1 MDFKLSEEQQM
12 LQDTAARQVR
22 DAYPFDKREHYS
34 KSELGFSQEF
44 WNQLGEL
51 GLTAVPFA
59 EEFGGFGGSGVET
72 MLIMTE
78 LGRGLTLEPYLQ
90 SVILGGGL
98 LAQLGNAA
106 QKESVLAEVAAGS
119 LQLAVALEEPT
130 SLYNLA
136 DVATTAKAANGGYVL
151 NGRKAVVIGG
161 HSAGKIIV
169 SARTSGSQ
177 WDEAG
182 ISLFLVDPSAA
193 GVKRRV
199 FPTIDGR
206 KACELFLDNVQVAA
220 SDLLGA
226 EGQAF
231 AALRYQQGRAIA
243 AQAAQAVG
251 AMEELC
257 KLTLDYLKTRKQF
270 GAPIGK
276 FQALQHRMVD
286 MQTELEQ
293 ATSMAMLAA
302 CHADAEDSEE
312 RTRVLTATKYIVTR
326 GARYVAE
333 QAIQMHGGIGM
344 TWEYNGAHYAKSLVM
359 IGHEFG
365 DEDTALKAYAANLQ
379 VA

>member
-98 LAQLGNAA
+98 LAQLGSAA
-106 QKESVLAEVAAGS
+106 QKESLLAEVAAGS

>member
-1 MDFKLSEEQQM
+1 M
-12 LQDTAARQVR
+12 
-22 DAYPFDKREHYS
+22 
-34 KSELGFSQEF
+34 
-44 WNQLGEL
+44 
-51 GLTAVPFA
+51 
-59 EEFGGFGGSGVET
+59 
-72 MLIMTE
+72 
-78 LGRGLTLEPYLQ
+78 
-90 SVILGGGL
+90 
-98 LAQLGNAA
+98 
-106 QKESVLAEVAAGS
+106 
-119 LQLAVALEEPT
+119 
-130 SLYNLA
+130 
-136 DVATTAKAANGGYVL
+136 
-151 NGRKAVVIGG
+151 IGG

-182 ISLFLVDPSAA
+182 ISLVLVDPSAA

-231 AALRYQQGRAIA
+231 TALRYQQGRAIA

-302 CHADAEDSEE
+302 CHADAEDSQE

-365 DEDTALKAYAANLQ
+365 DEDTALKAYAKDLE

>member
-22 DAYPFDKREHYS
+22 DAYPFEKREQYS

-51 GLTAVPFA
+51 GLTAVPFS
-59 EEFGGFGGSGVET
+59 EELGGFGGGGVET

-90 SVILGGGL
+90 SVIHGGGL
-98 LAQLGNAA
+98 LAQLGSAA

-136 DVATTAKAANGGYVL
+136 DVATTAKAANGGYLL

-169 SARTSGSQ
+169 SARTSGGQ
-177 WDEAG
+177 WDQAG

-206 KACELFLDNVQVAA
+206 KACELTLDNVQVSAD
-220 SDLLGA
+220 DLLGA

-243 AQAAQAVG
+243 AQAALAVG
-251 AMEELC
+251 YMQELC
-257 KLTLDYLKTRKQF
+257 NLTLDYLKTRKQF
-270 GAPIGK
+270 GVPIGK
-276 FQALQHRMVD
+276 FQVLQHRMVD

-302 CHADAEDSEE
+302 CHADAEDSAE
-312 RTRVLTATKYIVTR
+312 RTRVLTAAKYIVTR
-326 GARYVAE
+326 GARFVAE
-333 QAIQMHGGIGM
+333 QAIQLHGGIGM
-344 TWEYNGAHYAKSLVM
+344 TWEYNGAHYAKALVM

-365 DEDTALKAYAANLQ
+365 DEDTALKAYAKDLQ

>member
-136 DVATTAKAANGGYVL
+136 DVSTTAKAANGGYVL

>member
-22 DAYPFDKREHYS
+22 DAYPFEKREQYS
-34 KSELGFSQEF
+34 KSELGFSQDF

-51 GLTAVPFA
+51 GLTAVPFS
-59 EEFGGFGGSGVET
+59 EELGGFGGTGVET
-72 MLIMTE
+72 MLVMTE

-90 SVILGGGL
+90 SVIYGGGL
-98 LAQLGNAA
+98 LTQLGSAA
-106 QKESVLAEVAAGS
+106 QQESVLAEVAAGS
-119 LQLAVALEEPT
+119 LQLAVATEEV
-130 SLYNLA
+130 SSYYNLA
-136 DVATTAKAANGGYVL
+136 DVTTTAKAANGGYVL

-169 SARTSGSQ
+169 SARTSGNRT
-177 WDEAG
+177 DEAG
-182 ISLFLVDPSAA
+182 ISLFLVDPNAA

-206 KACELFLDNVQVAA
+206 KACELFLDNVQVSAD
-220 SDLLGA
+220 DLLGA

-231 AALRYQQGRAIA
+231 NALRYQQGRAIA

-251 AMEELC
+251 AMEQLC
-257 KLTLDYLKTRKQF
+257 ELTLDYLKTRKQF

-286 MQTELEQ
+286 MLTEREQ
-293 ATSMAMLAA
+293 ATSMAILAA

-312 RTRVLTATKYIVTR
+312 RTRVLTAAKYIVTR
-326 GARYVAE
+326 GARFVAE
-333 QAIQMHGGIGM
+333 QAIQLHGGIGM

>member
-22 DAYPFDKREHYS
+22 DAYPFEKREQYS
-34 KSELGFSQEF
+34 KSELGFSQDF

-51 GLTAVPFA
+51 GLTAVPFS
-59 EEFGGFGGSGVET
+59 EELGGFGGGGVET

-90 SVILGGGL
+90 SVIHGGGL
-98 LAQLGNAA
+98 LAQLGSDA
-106 QKESVLAEVAAGS
+106 QKENVLAEVAAGS

-136 DVATTAKAANGGYVL
+136 DVSTTAKAANGGYLL

-169 SARTSGSQ
+169 SARTSGGQ
-177 WDEAG
+177 CDEAG

-206 KACELFLDNVQVAA
+206 KACELLLDNVQVALD
-220 SDLLGA
+220 DLLGE
-226 EGQAF
+226 EGEAF

-243 AQAAQAVG
+243 AQAALAVG
-251 AMEELC
+251 YMQELC
-257 KLTLDYLKTRKQF
+257 NLTLDYLKTRKQF
-270 GAPIGK
+270 GVPIGK
-276 FQALQHRMVD
+276 FQVLQHRMVD

-302 CHADAEDSEE
+302 CHADAEDNAE
-312 RTRVLTATKYIVTR
+312 RTRVLTAAKYIVTR
-326 GARYVAE
+326 GARFVAE
-333 QAIQMHGGIGM
+333 QAIQLHGGIGM
-344 TWEYNGAHYAKSLVM
+344 TWEYNGAHYAKALVM

-365 DEDTALKAYAANLQ
+365 DEDTALKAYAKDLE

>member
-22 DAYPFDKREHYS
+22 DAYPFEKREQYS

-51 GLTAVPFA
+51 GLTAVPFS
-59 EEFGGFGGSGVET
+59 EELGGFGGSGVET
-72 MLIMTE
+72 MLVLTE

-90 SVILGGGL
+90 SVIYGGGL
-98 LAQLGNAA
+98 LTQLGSAA
-106 QKESVLAEVAAGS
+106 QQESVLAEVAAGS
-119 LQLAVALEEPT
+119 LQLAVATEEAQ
-130 SLYNLA
+130 SMYNLA
-136 DVATTAKAANGGYVL
+136 DVSTTAKAANGGYVL

-169 SARTSGSQ
+169 SARTSGAQ
-177 WDEAG
+177 WDESG

-206 KACELFLDNVQVAA
+206 KACELILENVQVSAD
-220 SDLLGA
+220 DLLGT

-243 AQAAQAVG
+243 AQAALAVG
-251 AMEELC
+251 YMQELC
-257 KLTLDYLKTRKQF
+257 NLTLDYLKTRKQF
-270 GAPIGK
+270 GMPIGK
-276 FQALQHRMVD
+276 FQVLQHRMVD

-293 ATSMAMLAA
+293 ATSMAILAA
-302 CHADAEDSEE
+302 CHADADDSEE
-312 RTRVLTATKYIVTR
+312 RTRVLTAAKYIVTR
-326 GARYVAE
+326 GARFVAE
-333 QAIQMHGGIGM
+333 QAIQLHGGIGM
-344 TWEYNGAHYAKSLVM
+344 TWEYNGAHYAKALVM

>member
-22 DAYPFDKREHYS
+22 DAYPFEKREQYS
-34 KSELGFSQEF
+34 KSELGFSQDF

-51 GLTAVPFA
+51 GLTAVPFS
-59 EEFGGFGGSGVET
+59 EELGGFGGTGVET
-72 MLIMTE
+72 MLVMTE

-90 SVILGGGL
+90 SVIYGGGL
-98 LAQLGNAA
+98 LTQLGSAA
-106 QKESVLAEVAAGS
+106 QQESVLAEVAAGS
-119 LQLAVALEEPT
+119 LQLAVATEEQ
-130 SLYNLA
+130 SSHYNLA
-136 DVATTAKAANGGYVL
+136 DVSTTAKAANGGYVL

-169 SARTSGSQ
+169 SARTSGNRT
-177 WDEAG
+177 DEAG
-182 ISLFLVDPSAA
+182 ISLFLVDPTAA

-206 KACELFLDNVQVAA
+206 KACELFLDNVQVSAD
-220 SDLLGA
+220 DLLGA
-226 EGQAF
+226 EGQGF
-231 AALRYQQGRAIA
+231 NALRYQQGRAIA

-251 AMEELC
+251 AMEELN

-286 MQTELEQ
+286 MLTESEQ
-293 ATSMAMLAA
+293 ATSMAILAA
-302 CHADAEDSEE
+302 CHADAEDSAE
-312 RTRVLTATKYIVTR
+312 RTRVLTAAKYIVTR
-326 GARYVAE
+326 GARFVAE
-333 QAIQMHGGIGM
+333 QAIQLHGGIGM

-365 DEDTALKAYAANLQ
+365 DEDTALKAYAKDLQ

>member
-98 LAQLGNAA
+98 LAQLGSAA
-106 QKESVLAEVAAGS
+106 QKESLLAEVAAGS
-119 LQLAVALEEPT
+119 LQLAVALEELT